1 MTFYEISRKMLRA
14 NFNRYRIY
22 FFCNLFAAAL
32 FYCFASI
39 LTNESFM
46 NERIVNSLISGNI
59 YFPSILAALFLV
71 FFLPVSCQV
80 FLASRKREYGIL
92 FSLGMSRKEAFWN
105 MFLEN
110 VLVAILALVAA
121 LAAGTALSVLFFAI
135 IQYGI
140 GIEGLHWKLSSEP
153 YKMTIILYAVVI
165 GLTFIL
171 NVGSLLREKIG
182 VLIKAQ
188 YRSEKKGLLYR
199 LLYRFHPVYMKKH
212 IVEWSFLR
220 RHNKEWGFR
229 YLFATLISA
238 CSVML
243 VSVCVTMYPAFLK
256 DAESYAPYDMVYSEI
271 YGMNAV
277 PEETVAEILNENGV
291 TVKQSIQIPYIR
303 STNFNFLPVEEVN
316 RYFQCDYQIEEG
328 QFLNLFQY
336 DLQDGYEHDLSEI
349 SKITYGENEKLYSIG
364 RDVQILWNQNPTF
377 ADRTLI
383 VSNSDFE
390 KMKEDA
396 EYWTGVAHLFLF
408 EQWKN
413 SYDGVCAVNEYLQA
427 ENQMDEAEAYYYNV
441 TSKIESYSDA
451 RKSGQ
456 FLILLMVFIIGLML
470 TAEFLLIHF
479 RIQAEGEENDRA
491 VRSLQLI
498 GMTGQEIVKCLRY
511 KNFLRFIPP
520 IILGTVLSFLPSYY
534 LNGTYGAGG
543 KGVFT
548 GAAFGFVIV
557 VAEWV
562 FLERYSQKEFNATRS
577 Y

>member
-110 VLVAILALVAA
+110 VFIAILALVAA
-121 LAAGTALSVLFFAI
+121 LVTGTVLSVAFFAV

-140 GIEGLHWKLSSEP
+140 GIEGLRWRLSSEP
-153 YKMTIILYAVVI
+153 YKMTIVLYAVVI
-165 GLTFIL
+165 GLTFVL
-171 NVGSLLREKIG
+171 NVGSLLRERIG

-199 LLYRFHPVYMKKH
+199 LLYRFHPVYMKRH
-212 IVEWSFLR
+212 MIEWSFLR

-229 YLFATLISA
+229 YLFATLIAA
-238 CSVML
+238 CAVML
-243 VSVCVTMYPAFLK
+243 VSVCVTMYPAFLQ

-291 TVKQSIQIPYIR
+291 AVKQSIQIPYIR
-303 STNFNFLPVEEVN
+303 STNFNFIPAEEVN
-316 RYFQCDYQIEEG
+316 QYFQCDYQIEEG

-349 SKITYGENEKLYSIG
+349 SKITYGENRELHSVG
-364 RDVQILWNQNPTF
+364 SDVRILWNQNPTF
-377 ADRTLI
+377 ADQTLI

-390 KMKEDA
+390 KMKEDT

-408 EQWKN
+408 EQWEN
-413 SYDGVCAVNEYLQA
+413 SYNGVCAVNEYLRGK
-427 ENQMDEAEAYYYNV
+427 NQVEEAESYYYRV

-456 FLILLMVFIIGLML
+456 FLIVLIVFVIGLML

-479 RIQAEGEENDRA
+479 RIQVEGEENKRA

-511 KNFLRFIPP
+511 KNSLRFIPP

-543 KGVFT
+543 KGILT
-548 GAAFGFVIV
+548 GAAFGLVIAA
-557 VAEWV
+557 AEWML
-562 FLERYSQKEFNATRS
+562 LERYSQKEFNATRS

>member
-121 LAAGTALSVLFFAI
+121 LAAGTALSVLFFAV

-229 YLFATLISA
+229 YLFAALISA

-243 VSVCVTMYPAFLK
+243 LSVCVTMYPAFLK

-364 RDVQILWNQNPTF
+364 SDVQILWNQNPTF

-548 GAAFGFVIV
+548 GAAFGLVIV
-557 VAEWV
+557 AAEWV

>member
-121 LAAGTALSVLFFAI
+121 LAAGTALSVLFFAV

-140 GIEGLHWKLSSEP
+140 GIEELHWKLSSEP

-229 YLFATLISA
+229 YLFAALISA

-364 RDVQILWNQNPTF
+364 SDVQILWNQNPTF

-511 KNFLRFIPP
+511 KNFLRFVPP

-534 LNGTYGAGG
+534 LNGTYGEGG

-548 GAAFGFVIV
+548 GAAFGLVIV
-557 VAEWV
+557 AAEWV
-562 FLERYSQKEFNATRS
+562 FLERYSQKEFNA
-577 Y
+577 

>member
-1 MTFYEISRKMLRA
+1 
-14 NFNRYRIY
+14 
-22 FFCNLFAAAL
+22 
-32 FYCFASI
+32 
-39 LTNESFM
+39 
-46 NERIVNSLISGNI
+46 
-59 YFPSILAALFLV
+59 
-71 FFLPVSCQV
+71 
-80 FLASRKREYGIL
+80 
-92 FSLGMSRKEAFWN
+92 MSRKEAFWN

-121 LAAGTALSVLFFAI
+121 LAAGTALSVLFFAV

-229 YLFATLISA
+229 YMFAALISA

-364 RDVQILWNQNPTF
+364 SDVQILWNQNPTF
-377 ADRTLI
+377 ADQTLI

-390 KMKEDA
+390 KMKEDT

-408 EQWKN
+408 EQWEN
-413 SYDGVCAVNEYLQA
+413 SYNGVCAVNEYLRGK
-427 ENQMDEAEAYYYNV
+427 NQVEEAESYYYRV

-451 RKSGQ
+451 RKSAQ
-456 FLILLMVFIIGLML
+456 FLIVLMVFVIGLML

-479 RIQAEGEENDRA
+479 RIQVEGEENKRA

-498 GMTGQEIVKCLRY
+498 GMTGQEIVKCLCY
-511 KNFLRFIPP
+511 KNSLRFIPP

-548 GAAFGFVIV
+548 GAAFGLVIV
-557 VAEWV
+557 AAEWV

>member
-59 YFPSILAALFLV
+59 YLPSILAALFLL
-71 FFLPVSCQV
+71 FFLPVSCQI

-105 MFLEN
+105 MLLEN
-110 VLVAILALVAA
+110 VLIAILALVAA
-121 LAAGTALSVLFFAI
+121 LAAGTVLSVAFFAV

-140 GIEGLHWKLSSEP
+140 GIEGLHWRLNPEP
-153 YKMTIILYAVVI
+153 YKMTIVLYAVVI
-165 GLTFIL
+165 GFTFAL
-171 NVGSLLREKIG
+171 NVGSLLRERIA

-188 YRSEKKGLLYR
+188 YRSEKKGMLYR
-199 LLYRFHPVYMKKH
+199 LLYRFYPAYMKKH
-212 IVEWSFLR
+212 TVEWSFLR

-229 YLFATLISA
+229 YAFAILIIA
-238 CSVML
+238 CSVVL
-243 VSVCVTMYPAFLK
+243 VSVCVTMYPAFLQ

-271 YGMNAV
+271 FGMNAV

-291 TVKQSIQIPYIR
+291 TVRQSIQIPYIR

-349 SKITYGENEKLYSIG
+349 SKITYGENGELHSVG
-364 RDVQILWNQNPTF
+364 SDVRILWNQDPTF

-390 KMKEDA
+390 KMKEDK
-396 EYWTGVAHLFLF
+396 EYWTGTAHLFLF
-408 EQWKN
+408 EQWEN
-413 SYDGVCAVNEYLQA
+413 SYDGVCAVNEYLRGK
-427 ENQMDEAEAYYYNV
+427 NQVDETESYYYRV
-441 TSKIESYSDA
+441 ASKIESYSDA

-456 FLILLMVFIIGLML
+456 FLIFLMAFVIGLML
-470 TAEFLLIHF
+470 SAEFLLIHF
-479 RIQAEGEENDRA
+479 RIQAEGEENKRE

-511 KNFLRFIPP
+511 KNSLRFIPP
-520 IILGTVLSFLPSYY
+520 IIWGTVLSFLPSYY

-543 KGVFT
+543 KGILT
-548 GAAFGFVIV
+548 GAVFGLVIV
-557 VAEWV
+557 VAEWLL
-562 FLERYSQKEFNATRS
+562 LERYSKKEFNATRS

>member
-1 MTFYEISRKMLRA
+1 MTFYEISRKMLWA
-14 NFNRYRIY
+14 NFRRYRIY

-46 NERIVNSLISGNI
+46 NGRIVNSLISGNI
-59 YFPSILAALFLV
+59 YFPSMLAALFLV
-71 FFLPVSCQV
+71 FFLPASCQV

-92 FSLGMSRKEAFWN
+92 FSLGMSRREAFWN

-110 VLVAILALVAA
+110 ILIAILALVAA
-121 LAAGTALSVLFFAI
+121 LVAGTALSVLFFAV

-140 GIEGLHWKLSSEP
+140 GIEGLRWKLSPEP
-153 YKMTIILYAVVI
+153 YKMTIVLYAAVI
-165 GLTFIL
+165 GVTFIL
-171 NVGSLLREKIG
+171 NVWSLLRERIG

-199 LLYRFHPVYMKKH
+199 LLYRFNPAYMKKRM
-212 IVEWSFLR
+212 IEWSFLR

-229 YLFATLISA
+229 YLFATLIAAS
-238 CSVML
+238 SVML
-243 VSVCVTMYPAFLK
+243 VSVCVTMYPAFLQ

-291 TVKQSIQIPYIR
+291 TIKRNIQIPYIR
-303 STNFNFLPVEEVN
+303 STSFNFVPVEEVN
-316 RYFQCDYQIEEG
+316 RYFQCDYQIEDG

-349 SKITYGENEKLYSIG
+349 SEVTYGENEKLYSVG
-364 RDVQILWNQNPTF
+364 SDVQILWNQNPTF

-390 KMKEDA
+390 KMKESP
-396 EYWTGVAHLFLF
+396 EYWTGIAHLFLF
-408 EQWKN
+408 EQWEN
-413 SYDGVCAVNEYLQA
+413 SYDGVCAVNQYLQD
-427 ENQMDEAEAYYYNV
+427 ENQVDETESYYYNA

-451 RKSGQ
+451 AKSGQ
-456 FLILLMVFIIGLML
+456 FLIFLMTFVIGLML

-479 RIQAEGEENDRA
+479 RIQAEVEENGRA
-491 VRSLQLI
+491 VCSLQLI
-498 GMTGQEIVKCLRY
+498 GMTGEEIVKCLHY
-511 KNFLRFIPP
+511 KNSLRFIPP
-520 IILGTVLSFLPSYY
+520 IILGTILSFLPSYY

-543 KGVFT
+543 NGIFT
-548 GAAFGFVIV
+548 GAAIGIVIV
-557 VAEWV
+557 AMEWM
-562 FLERYSQKEFNATRS
+562 FLERYSKKEFNATRS